1 MATGTVA
8 NCESANEMARK
19 QNFSKNVHVARTLS
33 APFTAR
39 LASNEPWRLFAYLH
53 VLLLVHIHFGNG
65 ILLSFGFQA
74 LRQLGNREPCSSA
87 FYVLL

>member
-19 QNFSKNVHVARTLS
+19 QNSVKFPVRKDTLS
-33 APFTAR
+33 AQFTAR
-39 LASNEPWRLFAYLH
+39 LASHEPWRLFAYLH

-65 ILLSFGFQA
+65 ILLSFGF
-74 LRQLGNREPCSSA
+74 
-87 FYVLL
+87 